1 MLQDYRLNRERLIGI
16 LDAISNVKLSSNGDF
31 LNRINELK
39 EKLETNAFYLV
50 VVGEFKRG
58 KSTLI
63 NSLLGDKL
71 LPTSVVPLTSIV
83 TIIKWGP
90 EENIRVIFNTGETR
104 VITREE
110 LSQYVTEKGNPGNVK
125 GVNYVEVSYP
135 SETLKGGVH
144 LIDTPG
150 VGSIFENNTQ
160 VTYDFLPKVDAALF
174 LFTVDPPLS
183 SSEMD
188 FLRDVRQYV
197 HKIFFIQNKIDYLS
211 GDELAESLEFSRKA
225 LKEVLKMDDV
235 VVQPLSAKL
244 ALDGA
249 INGDIERINAS
260 RLPELQQILTDFLTK
275 EKGRVLLQSVL
286 KSAGKILNDL
296 EFSIEL
302 ERKAIETPLKDLE
315 AKVELFRKELSR
327 IQRDKEDNGY
337 FFEAEVKRIMG
348 YLDRQLDRLKKEE
361 LPGLLEEL
369 RRQGEINSNLPVN
382 EYVKK
387 MEDVLNS
394 GIVQTFDNWIMEQ
407 ERVLNEEFA
416 RVSRQYS
423 DKTNDV
429 IDRLIQASA
438 RLFDIKFE
446 TVRIDEGLSSDSR
459 FYYLLGDPPRFF
471 DIAGAV
477 DFFSR
482 TLLPKSLSQKKVLRD
497 LMKKLPER
505 IDANCGRVRADFMRR
520 IQESF
525 LNFRWTLNSK
535 IDATASS
542 IQKALEQAMDMQ
554 KSGREEK
561 ELKLKTLQGEQE
573 KVLKIKKEMEKIEA
587 QL

>member
-1 MLQDYRLNRERLIGI
+1 MLQDYRLNREQLIEV
-16 LDAISNVKLSSNGDF
+16 LEAIKDVKLSNNGDF
-31 LNRINELK
+31 LDRINELK
-39 EKLETNAFYLV
+39 EKLETNTFYLV
-50 VVGEFKRG
+50 VLGEFKRG

-90 EENIRVIFNTGETR
+90 QENIRVIFSNGETKTISR
-104 VITREE
+104 KE
-110 LSQYVTEKGNPGNVK
+110 LPEYVTEKGNPKNVK

-135 SETLKGGVH
+135 AETLKGGVH

-160 VTYDFLPKVDAALF
+160 VTYDFLPRVDAALF

-183 SSEMD
+183 RSEMD
-188 FLRDVRQYV
+188 FLRDVKQYV
-197 HKIFFIQNKIDYLS
+197 HKIFFIQNKIDYLND
-211 GDELAESLEFSRKA
+211 DELAESLEFSRKA
-225 LKEVLKMDDV
+225 LKEILKMDDV
-235 VVQPLSAKL
+235 VIQPLSAKL
-244 ALDGA
+244 ALEGELKDDVEKV
-249 INGDIERINAS
+249 NMS
-260 RLPELQQILTDFLTK
+260 RLPELQQVLTDFLTK
-275 EKGRVLLQSVL
+275 EKGHVLLRSVM
-286 KSAGKILNDL
+286 KSAKKILNDL

-315 AKVELFRKELSR
+315 TKVELFRKELSR
-327 IQRDKEDNGY
+327 IQKDKEDNGY

-348 YLDRQLDRLKKEE
+348 YLDRQLDRLKKTE
-361 LPGLLEEL
+361 LPNLLEEL
-369 RRQGEINSNLPVN
+369 RKQGEINSNLPVN

-394 GIVQTFDNWIMEQ
+394 GIVQTFDDWIMEQ
-407 ERVLNEEFA
+407 EKVLNEEFA
-416 RVSRQYS
+416 RVSKQYS
-423 DKTNDV
+423 DKTNEV

-438 RLFDIKFE
+438 KLFDIKFE
-446 TVRIDEGLSSDSR
+446 TIKVDESLSSDSR

-477 DFFSR
+477 DFFSKA
-482 TLLPKSLSQKKVLRD
+482 LLPKSLSQKKILKD

-525 LNFRWTLNSK
+525 LSFRWTLNSK

-542 IQKALEQAMDMQ
+542 IQKALEQAIDMQ
-554 KSGREEK
+554 KSGKEEK

>member
-1 MLQDYRLNRERLIGI
+1 MLQDYRLNREQLIEV
-16 LDAISNVKLSSNGDF
+16 LEAIKDVKLSNNGDF
-31 LNRINELK
+31 LDRINELK
-39 EKLETNAFYLV
+39 EKLETNTFYLV
-50 VVGEFKRG
+50 VLGEFKRG

-90 EENIRVIFNTGETR
+90 QENIRVIFSNGETKTISR
-104 VITREE
+104 KE
-110 LSQYVTEKGNPGNVK
+110 LPEYVTEKGNPKNVK

-135 SETLKGGVH
+135 AETLKGGVH

-160 VTYDFLPKVDAALF
+160 VTYDFLPRVDAALF

-183 SSEMD
+183 RSEMD
-188 FLRDVRQYV
+188 FLRDVKQYV
-197 HKIFFIQNKIDYLS
+197 HKIFFIQNKIDYLND
-211 GDELAESLEFSRKA
+211 DELAESLEFSRKA
-225 LKEVLKMDDV
+225 LKEILKMDDV
-235 VVQPLSAKL
+235 VIQPLSAKL
-244 ALDGA
+244 ALEGELKDDVEKV
-249 INGDIERINAS
+249 NMS
-260 RLPELQQILTDFLTK
+260 RLPELQQVLTDFLTK
-275 EKGRVLLQSVL
+275 EKGHVLLRSVM
-286 KSAGKILNDL
+286 KSAKKILNDL

-315 AKVELFRKELSR
+315 TKVELFRKELSR
-327 IQRDKEDNGY
+327 IQKDKEDNGY

-348 YLDRQLDRLKKEE
+348 YLDRQLDRLKKTE
-361 LPGLLEEL
+361 LPNLLEEL
-369 RRQGEINSNLPVN
+369 RKQGEINSNLPVN

-394 GIVQTFDNWIMEQ
+394 GIVQTFDDWIMEQ
-407 ERVLNEEFA
+407 EKVLNEEFA
-416 RVSRQYS
+416 RVSKQYS
-423 DKTNDV
+423 DKTNEV

-438 RLFDIKFE
+438 KLFDIKFE
-446 TVRIDEGLSSDSR
+446 TIKVDESLSSDSR

-477 DFFSR
+477 DFFSKA
-482 TLLPKSLSQKKVLRD
+482 LLPKSLSQKKILKD

-525 LNFRWTLNSK
+525 LSFRWTLNSK

-542 IQKALEQAMDMQ
+542 IQKALEQAIDMQ
-554 KSGREEK
+554 KSGKKEK